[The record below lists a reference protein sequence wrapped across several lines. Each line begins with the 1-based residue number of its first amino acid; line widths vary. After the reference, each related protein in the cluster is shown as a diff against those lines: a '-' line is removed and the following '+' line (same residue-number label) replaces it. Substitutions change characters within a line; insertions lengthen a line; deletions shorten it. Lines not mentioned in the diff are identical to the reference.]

1 VEKIERKN
9 YPKIINAILLCL
21 LVIGIQLGIGA
32 IVGLIIGLL
41 GLGTDSILYGLGII
55 LGQILS
61 FAVVIFIGYKKTGKK
76 FNEIFLVNK
85 VSLNYWI
92 ATIVFMFGY
101 VILSSELDNV
111 LEYFLPMPMFL
122 EDTFE
127 SIMVDQ
133 LFIFSIILIVIVPT
147 ITEEMLFRGIIVS
160 GFKENYSGKKTIIVS
175 ALLFGLI
182 HLNPWQFVSA
192 FIVGLFSAWLC
203 LRTKSILLCLYIHF
217 FNNFLGLMAM
227 KFSDTIPIRGFNTAY
242 AGEPVFQP
250 LWFDAIGL
258 VVMALGILL
267 ILRCV
272 RRTQTVALTTTIYLE
287 VL

>member
-1 VEKIERKN
+1 MDKIENRN
-9 YPKIINAILLCL
+9 YPKIKNAILLCL
-21 LVIGIQLGIGA
+21 LVIGIQLGLGGIL
-32 IVGLIIGLL
+32 VLIIRLFGF
-41 GLGTDSILYGLGII
+41 GTDSILYGLGIL
-55 LGQILS
+55 LGQIIS
-61 FAVVIFIGYKKTGKK
+61 FAVVILIGYKKTGKN
-76 FNEIFLVNK
+76 FNEVFFINK

-92 ATIVFMFGY
+92 AIIVFMFGY

-111 LEYFLPMPMFL
+111 LEYFLPMPLLL
-122 EDTFE
+122 ENAFE
-127 SIMVDQ
+127 SIMVEQ
-133 LFIFSIILIVIVPT
+133 LFIFSIIMIVIIPT

-217 FNNFLGLMAM
+217 FNNLLGLIAM
-227 KFSDTIPIRGFNTAY
+227 KFSETMPIKGFNTAY

-258 VVMALGILL
+258 IIVALGILL

-272 RRTQTVALTTTIYLE
+272 RRTQTVA
-287 VL
+287 

>member
-1 VEKIERKN
+1 VEKIETRN
-9 YPKIINAILLCL
+9 YPKIKNAVLLCL
-21 LVIGIQLGIGA
+21 LVIAIQLGLGGIIGF
-32 IVGLIIGLL
+32 IIGLF
-41 GLGTDSILYGLGII
+41 GFGTDSILYSLGII

-61 FAVVIFIGYKKTGKK
+61 FAVVIIIGYKKTGKS
-76 FNEIFLVNK
+76 FNEVFFVNK
-85 VSLNYWI
+85 VSLYYWI
-92 ATIVFMFGY
+92 AIIVFMFGY

-111 LEYFLPMPMFL
+111 LEYFLPMPTFL

-127 SIMVDQ
+127 SIMVEQ

-160 GFKENYSGKKTIIVS
+160 GFKENYSEKKTIIVS

-192 FIVGLFSAWLC
+192 FIVGLFSAWIC

-217 FNNFLGLMAM
+217 FNNLLGLLAM
-227 KFSDTIPIRGFNTAY
+227 KFSDIMPIRGFNTAY

-250 LWFDAIGL
+250 LWFDAIGI
-258 VVMALGILL
+258 VVMALGVLL
-267 ILRCV
+267 ILGCV
-272 RRTQTVALTTTIYLE
+272 RRTQTVA
-287 VL
+287 

>member
-1 VEKIERKN
+1 MLILEYSIGEKMEGKN
-9 YPKIINAILLCL
+9 YPKIKNAILLCL
-21 LVIGIQLGIGA
+21 LVIGIQLGLSG
-32 IVGLIIGLL
+32 IIGIIL
-41 GLGTDSILYGLGII
+41 GALRFGTGSIPYGLGII
-55 LGQILS
+55 LGQIIS

-76 FNEIFLVNK
+76 FNEVFFINK

-92 ATIVFMFGY
+92 AIIVFMCGF

-111 LEYFLPMPMFL
+111 LEFFLPMPLFL
-122 EDTFE
+122 QNTFD
-127 SIMVDQ
+127 SIMVEQ
-133 LFIFSIILIVIVPT
+133 LFIISIILIVIVPT
-147 ITEEMLFRGIIVS
+147 ITEEMLFRGIMVS
-160 GFKENYSGKKTIIVS
+160 GFMDNYSEKKTIIVS

-217 FNNFLGLMAM
+217 FNNLLGLMAM
-227 KFSDTIPIRGFNTAY
+227 KFKDQIPIKGFNTAY

-258 VVMALGILL
+258 IVMSLGILL
-267 ILRCV
+267 VLRCV
-272 RRTQTVALTTTIYLE
+272 RRTQTVT
-287 VL
+287 

>member
-1 VEKIERKN
+1 VDKIENRN
-9 YPKIINAILLCL
+9 YPKIKNAILLCL
-21 LVIGIQLGIGA
+21 LVIGIQLGLGGILA
-32 IVGLIIGLL
+32 LIIWLFGF
-41 GLGTDSILYGLGII
+41 GTDSILYGLGII
-55 LGQILS
+55 FGQIIS
-61 FAVVIFIGYKKTGKK
+61 FAVVILIGYKKTGKN
-76 FNEIFLVNK
+76 FNEVFFVNK

-92 ATIVFMFGY
+92 AIIVFMFGY

-111 LEYFLPMPMFL
+111 LEYFLPMPLLL
-122 EDTFE
+122 ENAFE
-127 SIMVDQ
+127 SIMVEQ
-133 LFIFSIILIVIVPT
+133 LFIFSIIMIVIIPT

-175 ALLFGLI
+175 ALLFGII

-217 FNNFLGLMAM
+217 FNNLLGLIAM
-227 KFSDTIPIRGFNTAY
+227 KFSETMPIKGFNTAY

-258 VVMALGILL
+258 IIVALGILL

-272 RRTQTVALTTTIYLE
+272 RRTQTVA
-287 VL
+287 

>member
-1 VEKIERKN
+1 MEKTESKN
-9 YPKIINAILLCL
+9 YPKIKNAVLLCL
-21 LVIGIQLGIGA
+21 LVIGIQLALGGI
-32 IVGLIIGLL
+32 IGLIIGLF
-41 GLGTDSILYGLGII
+41 GFGTDSILYSLGII
-55 LGQILS
+55 LGQIIS
-61 FAVVIFIGYKKTGKK
+61 FAVVILIGYKKTGKGFK
-76 FNEIFLVNK
+76 EVFFVNK

-92 ATIVFMFGY
+92 AIIVFMFGY

-111 LEYFLPMPMFL
+111 LEYFLPMPLLL
-122 EDTFE
+122 ENAFE
-127 SIMVDQ
+127 SIMVEQ
-133 LFIFSIILIVIVPT
+133 LFIFSIIMIVIIPT

-217 FNNFLGLMAM
+217 FNNLLGLIAM
-227 KFSDTIPIRGFNTAY
+227 KFSETMPIKGFNTAY

-258 VVMALGILL
+258 IIVALGILL

-272 RRTQTVALTTTIYLE
+272 RRTQTVA
-287 VL
+287 

>member
-1 VEKIERKN
+1 VDKIENRN
-9 YPKIINAILLCL
+9 YPKIKNAILLCL
-21 LVIGIQLGIGA
+21 LVIGIQLGLGGIL
-32 IVGLIIGLL
+32 VLIIRLFGF
-41 GLGTDSILYGLGII
+41 GTDSILYGLGIL
-55 LGQILS
+55 LGQIIS
-61 FAVVIFIGYKKTGKK
+61 FAVVILIGYKKTGKN
-76 FNEIFLVNK
+76 FNEVFFVNK

-92 ATIVFMFGY
+92 AIIVFMFGY

-111 LEYFLPMPMFL
+111 LEYFLPMPLLL
-122 EDTFE
+122 ENAFE
-127 SIMVDQ
+127 SIMVEQ
-133 LFIFSIILIVIVPT
+133 LFIFSIIMIVIIPT

-217 FNNFLGLMAM
+217 FNNLLGLIAM
-227 KFSDTIPIRGFNTAY
+227 KFSETMPIKGFNTAY

-258 VVMALGILL
+258 IIVALGILL

-272 RRTQTVALTTTIYLE
+272 RRTQTVA
-287 VL
+287 

>member
-1 VEKIERKN
+1 MEGKN
-9 YPKIINAILLCL
+9 YPKIKNAVLLCL
-21 LVIGIQLGIGA
+21 LVIGIQLGLGG
-32 IVGLIIGLL
+32 IVGLIIGLF
-41 GLGTDSILYGLGII
+41 GFGTDSIPYGLGII
-55 LGQILS
+55 LGQIIS
-61 FAVVIFIGYKKTGKK
+61 FAVVILIGYKKTGKN
-76 FNEIFLVNK
+76 FNEVFFINK

-92 ATIVFMFGY
+92 AVIVFMFGF

-111 LEYFLPMPMFL
+111 LEYFLPMPLFL

-127 SIMVDQ
+127 SIMVEQ

-192 FIVGLFSAWLC
+192 FIIGLFSAWLC
-203 LRTKSILLCLYIHF
+203 LRTKSIFLCLYIHF
-217 FNNFLGLMAM
+217 FNNLLGLIAM
-227 KFSDTIPIRGFNTAY
+227 KFRDILPIKGFNTAY

-258 VVMALGILL
+258 IVMVLGILL

-272 RRTQTVALTTTIYLE
+272 IKAKSVA
-287 VL
+287 

>member
-1 VEKIERKN
+1 MDKIENRN
-9 YPKIINAILLCL
+9 YPKIKNAILLCL
-21 LVIGIQLGIGA
+21 LVIGIQLGLGGIL
-32 IVGLIIGLL
+32 VLIIRLFGF
-41 GLGTDSILYGLGII
+41 GTDSILYGLGIL
-55 LGQILS
+55 LGQIIS
-61 FAVVIFIGYKKTGKK
+61 FAVVILIGYKKTGKN
-76 FNEIFLVNK
+76 FNEVFFVNK

-92 ATIVFMFGY
+92 AIIVFMFGY

-111 LEYFLPMPMFL
+111 LEYFLPMPLLL
-122 EDTFE
+122 ENAFE
-127 SIMVDQ
+127 SIMVEQ
-133 LFIFSIILIVIVPT
+133 LFIFSIIMIVIIPT

-217 FNNFLGLMAM
+217 FNNLLGLIAM
-227 KFSDTIPIRGFNTAY
+227 KFSETMPIKGFNTAY

-258 VVMALGILL
+258 IIVALGILL

-272 RRTQTVALTTTIYLE
+272 RRTQTVA
-287 VL
+287 